1 MIISDKLKEV
11 IDSRSIFGRRY
22 SLWSV
27 LGLFVVA
34 RLCNCNSILAS
45 HRLGKRLNKKQL
57 QQLGFWKKLPC
68 YSTLTII
75 LRGIDLENF
84 ESVLGSIIKFLQGKE
99 ASTHQAIDGKRLC
112 GSSDGERP
120 AVHLVSLF
128 SIAIGGVTGQVESTY
143 GAGEIAAA
151 LKLVANTDLTG
162 IVITG
167 DALFATP
174 KLCDTICKQGGDFV
188 LTVKKNQRELHE
200 ALETAFADPVFLNQA
215 ERFESHAEKG
225 HGRIEQRCIAVIDSP
240 LEYLERWNS
249 VTQVS
254 QVKRVRW
261 LIKDKKETY
270 ETVYLISS
278 FKTKVLPEK
287 LLEYNRNHWGI
298 ENRLHRARDVIFG
311 EDKSTLRKKSAPQAS
326 AAISNL
332 AIAIAKK
339 IHYSLTQAREIATHS
354 FNVPIQLIGV
364 NIK

>member
-75 LRGIDLENF
+75 LRSIDLENF
-84 ESVLGSIIKFLQGKE
+84 ESVLGSIIKFLQGKD
-99 ASTHQAIDGKRLC
+99 SGMHQAIDGKRLC
-112 GSSDGERP
+112 GSADGDGS

-128 SIAIGGVTGQVESTY
+128 STNIGGVVGQVESEY
-143 GAGEIAAA
+143 GGGEIAAA

-174 KLCDTICKQGGDFV
+174 KLCKEICKQGGDFV
-188 LTVKKNQRELHE
+188 FTVKKNQKELHE
-200 ALETAFADPVFLNQA
+200 ALETAFADPVFTSQA
-215 ERFESHAEKG
+215 EQFESEAEKG
-225 HGRIEQRCIAVIDSP
+225 HGRIEQRSIATINSP
-240 LEYLERWNS
+240 LAYLEKWGS

-261 LIKDKKETY
+261 LIKNKKETSK
-270 ETVYLISS
+270 TVYLISS
-278 FKTKVLPEK
+278 FKTKILPEK
-287 LLEYNRNHWGI
+287 LLAYNRKHWGI
-298 ENRLHRARDVIFG
+298 ENRLHRARDVTFG

-332 AIAIAKK
+332 AIAIAQK
-339 IHYSLTQAREIATHS
+339 IHHSLTQAREIATHS
-354 FNVPIQLIGV
+354 LKIPKQLIGV